1 MKTRP
6 LYIAHLKTPN
16 ETESFSLSIGGFAV
30 VRQSEVELGV
40 EIPTSVRGLQRVVV
54 NGEVFHRNGL
64 LREVVRIA
72 PVKITET
79 HFEKV
84 DSLIQHG
91 YSVMGACEAV
101 ADETGFKSDSFRQQY
116 YKRHASQKRKA
127 V

>member
-1 MKTRP
+1 M
-6 LYIAHLKTPN
+6 LFNHIGSFDIA
-16 ETESFSLSIGGFAV
+16 
-30 VRQSEVELGV
+30 RRSEAELVV
-40 EIPTSVRGLQRVVV
+40 EIPTSVEALQRVVV

-64 LREVVRIA
+64 LHEVVRIA
-72 PVKITET
+72 PVKFTET